1 MLEVAPGSALQELSV
16 AGSTLQP
23 GCLEAVA
30 RCTQQLTK
38 LDVSYNALVSD
49 GTLRAVAMCCGK
61 LKTLK
66 ASGCRGIGGDS
77 LARSL
82 SAPGFTG
89 LHQITISH
97 AKLLGAHLVAL
108 LAALPHLRILR
119 VSNCHGLKGI
129 IGATDSYA
137 SSCSTNAKWAATV
150 RPQPVD
156 HETRLTTQQVQ
167 QQHTN
172 GDTASDNTTNNSGA
186 VVTFSET
193 TTPEQRQRRQL
204 SMSSDIDS
212 DAANSNGATA
222 AAGTA
227 GVASPDENS
236 EHDCGDT
243 AVDTSDE
250 LQCDAEAE
258 QQARDFDCYVNS
270 RLVPLTGKKGRG
282 SVMFS
287 SSYSAVQ
294 NAAVQA
300 AAALLGLS
308 YSDTD
313 NGAKVSAAANSSDSS
328 SSDANGSSSSSQ
340 QQQRGSKQKRRDAW
354 GVSDAAN
361 DANSST
367 ANGSSNAHNSSDS
380 TATGSSS
387 SNGAAV
393 ATVNARF
400 LQNIEV
406 VADARSLKKL
416 EQLAGLLPRERGGTK
431 RVICLRYQKGVCN
444 RRPLDCEWAHFQ
456 GNLQKIGRF
465 KPLLDLVH
473 MVEGSKKGS
482 AKARRPRSDSF
493 GEAASAAA
501 AVLAGNSSSSSGN
514 QSSSDVSGNAALQS
528 GGDGTGSSGSRSR
541 GGSVSSNTLVHIHLS
556 LFGIAQG
563 GNCVTLVLGLHLLLT
578 DATTAAHPMGISII
592 QQVLAVQLNDV
603 VVVKSTL
610 TICAFALEGLVGVES
625 PFLMKLAITN
635 CRNFVA
641 LDIAAIRLTQIDL
654 TASSALTGFEL
665 RGKSMANVQLLE
677 ICGAAADDGAKSRQ
691 QFPGGKR
698 DAMNSDHFSKN
709 RQRTIPL
716 KNLEKGRPK
725 LTVVRTKNQLASRK
739 A

>member
-1 MLEVAPGSALQELSV
+1 MR
-16 AGSTLQP
+16 T
-23 GCLEAVA
+23 
-30 RCTQQLTK
+30 
-38 LDVSYNALVSD
+38 
-49 GTLRAVAMCCGK
+49 
-61 LKTLK
+61 
-66 ASGCRGIGGDS
+66 
-77 LARSL
+77 
-82 SAPGFTG
+82 
-89 LHQITISH
+89 
-97 AKLLGAHLVAL
+97 
-108 LAALPHLRILR
+108 ALPHSRILR
-119 VSNCHGLKGI
+119 VSDCHGLKGI

-156 HETRLTTQQVQ
+156 HESSLTTQQVQ

-172 GDTASDNTTNNSGA
+172 GDTASDTSTNNSGA

-212 DAANSNGATA
+212 DAANSNTTTA
-222 AAGTA
+222 AAATA
-227 GVASPDENS
+227 GVASPGENS
-236 EHDCGDT
+236 KHDCSDT

-258 QQARDFDCYVNS
+258 QQAREFDCYVNS

-300 AAALLGLS
+300 AAVLLGLS

-328 SSDANGSSSSSQ
+328 SGDANGSSSSSSQ
-340 QQQRGSKQKRRDAW
+340 QQQRGSKHKRRDAW
-354 GVSDAAN
+354 GTSDAAN

-367 ANGSSNAHNSSDS
+367 ANGNSSAHISSDS

-501 AVLAGNSSSSSGN
+501 AVLAGNSSSSSSGN
-514 QSSSDVSGNAALQS
+514 QCSDVSGNAALQS

-541 GGSVSSNTLVHIHLS
+541 GGSVGSATEASMPS
-556 LFGIAQG
+556 LIFPS
-563 GNCVTLVLGLHLLLT
+563 L
-578 DATTAAHPMGISII
+578 
-592 QQVLAVQLNDV
+592 QVSLYD
-603 VVVKSTL
+603 
-610 TICAFALEGLVGVES
+610 C
-625 PFLMKLAITN
+625 
-635 CRNFVA
+635 
-641 LDIAAIRLTQIDL
+641 
-654 TASSALTGFEL
+654 
-665 RGKSMANVQLLE
+665 
-677 ICGAAADDGAKSRQ
+677 
-691 QFPGGKR
+691 
-698 DAMNSDHFSKN
+698 
-709 RQRTIPL
+709 
-716 KNLEKGRPK
+716 
-725 LTVVRTKNQLASRK
+725 
-739 A
+739 

>member
-1 MLEVAPGSALQELSV
+1 
-16 AGSTLQP
+16 
-23 GCLEAVA
+23 
-30 RCTQQLTK
+30 
-38 LDVSYNALVSD
+38 
-49 GTLRAVAMCCGK
+49 
-61 LKTLK
+61 
-66 ASGCRGIGGDS
+66 
-77 LARSL
+77 
-82 SAPGFTG
+82 
-89 LHQITISH
+89 
-97 AKLLGAHLVAL
+97 
-108 LAALPHLRILR
+108 

-150 RPQPVD
+150 RPQPAD
-156 HETRLTTQQVQ
+156 HETGLTTQQVQ

-172 GDTASDNTTNNSGA
+172 GDTAYDTSINNSGP

-212 DAANSNGATA
+212 DAANNNGATA
-222 AAGTA
+222 AAATA
-227 GVASPDENS
+227 SVASPGENS

-243 AVDTSDE
+243 AVDASDE
-250 LQCDAEAE
+250 QQCDPTSE
-258 QQARDFDCYVNS
+258 QQAREFDCYVNS

-287 SSYSAVQ
+287 ASYSAVQ

-354 GVSDAAN
+354 GTSDAAN
-361 DANSST
+361 DVNSST
-367 ANGSSNAHNSSDS
+367 VNGSSSAYNSSDS
-380 TATGSSS
+380 STAVSSS

-514 QSSSDVSGNAALQS
+514 QSSDVSGNAALQS
-528 GGDGTGSSGSRSR
+528 GGDGSGSSGSRSR
-541 GGSVSSNTLVHIHLS
+541 GGSVGSATEASMPSLIFPSLQVSLS
-556 LFGIAQG
+556 
-563 GNCVTLVLGLHLLLT
+563 CVTFF
-578 DATTAAHPMGISII
+578 M
-592 QQVLAVQLNDV
+592 
-603 VVVKSTL
+603 
-610 TICAFALEGLVGVES
+610 
-625 PFLMKLAITN
+625 
-635 CRNFVA
+635 
-641 LDIAAIRLTQIDL
+641 
-654 TASSALTGFEL
+654 
-665 RGKSMANVQLLE
+665 
-677 ICGAAADDGAKSRQ
+677 
-691 QFPGGKR
+691 
-698 DAMNSDHFSKN
+698 
-709 RQRTIPL
+709 
-716 KNLEKGRPK
+716 
-725 LTVVRTKNQLASRK
+725 
-739 A
+739 

>member
-156 HETRLTTQQVQ
+156 HETSLTTQQVQ
-167 QQHTN
+167 QQHAN
-172 GDTASDNTTNNSGA
+172 GDTASDTSTNNSGA

-204 SMSSDIDS
+204 SVSSDIDS
-212 DAANSNGATA
+212 GAANSNGATA
-222 AAGTA
+222 AGATDA
-227 GVASPDENS
+227 ASPDEHS

-258 QQARDFDCYVNS
+258 QQAREFDCYVNS

-328 SSDANGSSSSSQ
+328 SSDANGSSSQQQ

-354 GVSDAAN
+354 NTSDAAN
-361 DANSST
+361 DTNSST
-367 ANGSSNAHNSSDS
+367 ANGSSNAHNNNSSDN
-380 TATGSSS
+380 TAAGSC

-393 ATVNARF
+393 TTVNARC

-501 AVLAGNSSSSSGN
+501 AVLAGNSSSSSGGN
-514 QSSSDVSGNAALQS
+514 QSSDVSGNAALQS
-528 GGDGTGSSGSRSR
+528 GGDGSGSSGSRSR
-541 GGSVSSNTLVHIHLS
+541 GGSVGSATEASMPSLVFPS
-556 LFGIAQG
+556 L
-563 GNCVTLVLGLHLLLT
+563 
-578 DATTAAHPMGISII
+578 
-592 QQVLAVQLNDV
+592 QVLE
-603 VVVKSTL
+603 L
-610 TICAFALEGLVGVES
+610 TNCSALEGFVGVES

-665 RGKSMANVQLLE
+665 RGKSMANVQIATLNGCKAVNTKFLTTLVDHCRHMQLLE